1 MFVNLLLEV
10 VYQYRCVGNVAENQN
25 ASFHPGDDAFPEK
38 DTEQPKQDAGPTS
51 THKSKLVMPVRRS
64 GVMEAEQPST
74 KNILKRLLPM
84 TFPMAISGFF
94 FKAATMEVASSGNE
108 VPPATSVRPMM
119 DSLTPNPRAMPLAP
133 STKKLPP
140 MMSRQ
145 VRRECIGRTS
155 TRVTA

>member
-38 DTEQPKQDAGPTS
+38 IPNSQSRMLDPTS

-145 VRRECIGRTS
+145 VRRECIGRIS